1 MLQDE
6 TVGPEIDGQQGVE
19 PRGLRVQH
27 SIHSK
32 VAIKEAQSCLLWN
45 SRKEEVSA

>member
-6 TVGPEIDGQQGVE
+6 TVRLEIDGQQGVE
-19 PRGLRVQH
+19 LRGPMVQN

-32 VAIKEAQSCLLWN
+32 VAIKGAHSCLLWN
-45 SRKEEVSA
+45 FRKEEVSA